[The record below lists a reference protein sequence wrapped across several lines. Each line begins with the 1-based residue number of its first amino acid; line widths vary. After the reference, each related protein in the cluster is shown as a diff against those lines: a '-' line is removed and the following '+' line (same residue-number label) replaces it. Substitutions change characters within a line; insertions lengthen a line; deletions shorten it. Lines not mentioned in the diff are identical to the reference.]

1 MKENY
6 EIYAVEESLDDIK
19 TALDCICELLE
30 KFLERGEEVK
40 EKEKEKAKT
49 KAAEFRPA
57 KIGAE
62 IGEEKSQMDVIA
74 KIFGNQ

>member
-6 EIYAVEESLDDIK
+6 GIYAVEEGLDDIK

-30 KFLERGEEVK
+30 RFLEREEEVK
-40 EKEKEKAKT
+40 EKEKEEA

-57 KIGAE
+57 KIGAD